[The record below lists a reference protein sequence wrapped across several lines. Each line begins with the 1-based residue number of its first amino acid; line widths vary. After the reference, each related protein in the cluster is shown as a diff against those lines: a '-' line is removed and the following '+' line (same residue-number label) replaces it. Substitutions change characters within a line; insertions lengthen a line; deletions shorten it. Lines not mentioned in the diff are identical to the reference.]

1 MLARHAVRQFD
12 SEKAGPATFT
22 VARISTTQ
30 TYTPFSPQ
38 NLALSRAHPV
48 SPSPLVLALVVPVCG
63 QEAPRGGTVK
73 NPRRSL
79 TSRRGWR
86 PCRLRDVVAKGFR
99 RLQYYIIRGC
109 VWLARSHL
117 SCPFA
122 GLSAD
127 RAGAGAR
134 PRVGRHR
141 AGCWDC
147 CRARGHRRGRRQGC
161 CRRSPSV

>member
-79 TSRRGWR
+79 T
-86 PCRLRDVVAKGFR
+86 VASDASGSSA
-99 RLQYYIIRGC
+99 
-109 VWLARSHL
+109 LARERSHRCKFD
-117 SCPFA
+117 S
-122 GLSAD
+122 
-127 RAGAGAR
+127 
-134 PRVGRHR
+134 
-141 AGCWDC
+141 
-147 CRARGHRRGRRQGC
+147 
-161 CRRSPSV
+161 